1 MELRH
6 LRYFVAVAEELHF
19 SRAAARL
26 NIAAPTLSAQ
36 IQSLEAMLGAQLF
49 TRKTRSVALT
59 QVGKRFLEE
68 ARATLKQA
76 DQAELVG
83 RQAAR
88 GDIGSIAVGY
98 VLSASCGGLVSQPI
112 IEFKKSHPNVSF
124 SSAQDGDHPADEGA
138 GRRIARYRLHPGAAS
153 AIRSD
158 LTGFMVDRQ
167 PFYLAI
173 PETHRLASNGDIAP
187 EQYRGRAVHRHAARH
202 GDRAFGATCGRSR
215 PRATS
220 MRVVARVPDA
230 LSVLTSVSA
239 GIGLGVLSEALTR
252 DQRARRGV
260 SQGQRRSVAHSDHA
274 VVYRKNE
281 GATGH
286 QGVRAPSCAPRVA
299 GYRLEPKA

>member
-26 NIAAPTLSAQ
+26 NIATPTLSAQ

-59 QVGKRFLEE
+59 HVGKRFLDE

-98 VLSASCGGLVSQPI
+98 VLSASCGGLVSAPV

-124 SSAQDGDHPADEGA
+124 HLRKMETIPQMKSLVDGSLDIGFTREPE
-138 GRRIARYRLHPGAAS
+138 RYPTG
-153 AIRSD
+153 
-158 LTGFMVDRQ
+158 LTGFLIDRQ
-167 PFYLAI
+167 EFYLAI
-173 PETHRLASNGDIAP
+173 PESHRLAGHEDIDAAELAREQFVAMTLDMEMGFWSNL
-187 EQYRGRAVHRHAARH
+187 RAITPP
-202 GDRAFGATCGRSR
+202 G
-215 PRATS
+215 TS
-220 MRVVARVPDA
+220 LQIVARVPDA
-230 LSVLTSVSA
+230 LSVLTAVSA
-239 GIGLGVLSEALTR
+239 GMGLGVLSSALSRISTPGVVFRRIVNATR
-252 DQRARRGV
+252 Y
-260 SQGQRRSVAHSDHA
+260 SDHA
-274 VVYRKNE
+274 VVFRKNE
-281 GATGH
+281 GAP
-286 QGVRAPSCAPRVA
+286 VIKSFVALLRARAR
-299 GYRLEPKA
+299 KAATDRA

>member
-59 QVGKRFLEE
+59 HVGKRFLDE

-76 DQAELVG
+76 DQAEMVG

-124 SSAQDGDHPADEGA
+124 SLRKMETIPQMKGLVEGSLDVGFTRA
-138 GRRIARYRLHPGAAS
+138 PERYPIG
-153 AIRSD
+153 
-158 LTGFMVDRQ
+158 LTGFLIDRQ
-167 PFYLAI
+167 AFYLAI
-173 PETHRLASNGDIAP
+173 PETHRLASTGDIAP
-187 EQYRGRAVHRHAARH
+187 EEFVDEPFIGMLLDMEMGFWSNLRAITPP
-202 GDRAFGATCGRSR
+202 G
-215 PRATS
+215 TS
-220 MRVVARVPDA
+220 MRIVARVPDA
-230 LSVLTSVSA
+230 LSVLTAVSA
-239 GIGLGVLSEALTR
+239 GIGLGVLSESLTR
-252 DQRARRGV
+252 ISVPGV
-260 SQGQRRSVAHSDHA
+260 VYRKVSPVSRYSDHA

-281 GATGH
+281 GAP
-286 QGVRAPSCAPRVA
+286 VIKAFVARLRARASAMARA
-299 GYRLEPKA
+299 KA

>member
-59 QVGKRFLEE
+59 HVGKRFLDE

-76 DQAELVG
+76 DQAEMDG

-112 IEFKKSHPNVSF
+112 IEFKKSHPNVTDE
-124 SSAQDGDHPADEGA
+124 DGSTPLIQAATHGKTETVKILIEAGADLNARDNDGCTALMEADEIEKVSLLLNAGA
-138 GRRIARYRLHPGAAS
+138 DMSLKNHDGQ
-153 AIRSD
+153 
-158 LTGFMVDRQ
+158 T
-167 PFYLAI
+167 
-173 PETHRLASNGDIAP
+173 
-187 EQYRGRAVHRHAARH
+187 
-202 GDRAFGATCGRSR
+202 
-215 PRATS
+215 
-220 MRVVARVPDA
+220 A
-230 LSVLTSVSA
+230 LS
-239 GIGLGVLSEALTR
+239 
-252 DQRARRGV
+252 RAIENKDEEIVTLLKSRG
-260 SQGQRRSVAHSDHA
+260 
-274 VVYRKNE
+274 
-281 GATGH
+281 
-286 QGVRAPSCAPRVA
+286 AP
-299 GYRLEPKA
+299 